1 MIVVGGNVAGKAAG
15 DGAAGSLVAGNAA
28 VEATP
33 GLASGRD
40 SERGLGPSSSGCH
53 QRSISSQA
61 SKGTVLLTT
70 LGPSRPL
77 VRRPLGPSRRFV
89 GPESAGIVRTKQVQL
104 QAKIAVNEGLRVPSP
119 PDQQQSE
126 QGCDRP

>member
-1 MIVVGGNVAGKAAG
+1 MIVVGGNAAGKAAG
-15 DGAAGSLVAGNAA
+15 DVGAGSLVAGNAT

-40 SERGLGPSSSGCH
+40 SGRGFGPSSSGCH

-70 LGPSRPL
+70 LGPSAVWPVTPL
-77 VRRPLGPSRRFV
+77 A
-89 GPESAGIVRTKQVQL
+89 GPESAGIVRTNQVQL
-104 QAKIAVNEGLRVPSP
+104 Q
-119 PDQQQSE
+119 
-126 QGCDRP
+126 